1 MSCACHWPAT
11 AAMPAACATSFVCTQ
26 TDSKLGLHRWQLH
39 APRSAA
45 CRCRTAA
52 NCPTSD
58 LQHPAGFA
66 ADNAAEL
73 AQLVVKSL
81 AEYADS
87 DSQRSVQRLV
97 DAAVAQDAF
106 LKALAG
112 GIVKNEK
119 AKLKPHVGAASTA
132 AAAGSAIALPPYRP
146 GLSCCPAARHTRLLP
161 HLCRRC
167 CSPRRS
173 CGVCC
178 PCAGGAGA
186 RGLVCC
192 HTAPAGCGK
201 Y

>member
-1 MSCACHWPAT
+1 
-11 AAMPAACATSFVCTQ
+11 MPAACATSFVCTQ

-45 CRCRTAA
+45 CRCRRCRTAA
-52 NCPTSD
+52 NCPASD
-58 LQHPAGFA
+58 LQPPAGFA

-119 AKLKPHVGAASTA
+119 AKLKPHVGAAST
-132 AAAGSAIALPPYRP
+132 
-146 GLSCCPAARHTRLLP
+146 SCCLHRRRRHMLQPAQEAPSH
-161 HLCRRC
+161 CRRI
-167 CSPRRS
+167 
-173 CGVCC
+173 GQ
-178 PCAGGAGA
+178 G
-186 RGLVCC
+186 
-192 HTAPAGCGK
+192 
-201 Y
+201 